1 MSTPMLTALVKSMRH
16 EADGVVSLELRPAQ
30 AGSSFPAFTAGAH
43 IDVHLPNALVRSY
56 SLLNPET
63 ERDRYV
69 VGVLLDRNTRGGSRC
84 VHEQLRV
91 GMTVPISAPRNNFP
105 LDLGAPCSVLVAG
118 GIGITPLMSMHAA
131 LASRR
136 MPVEFIYC
144 ARSRR
149 EAAFL
154 DELAVMAQA
163 AGTRLTLHFDDER
176 SAPPDLATL
185 LQGHGADTHLYCCGP
200 GPMLDAFEQACAS
213 LAYVNVHTERFAA
226 IPSSVAP
233 ADATGG
239 GSGYQ
244 VELRRSGKTL
254 DVPSG
259 KPLLDVLLDAGVAQ
273 DYSCR
278 EGICGACETRV
289 LSGEVE
295 HHDSILTKAERESNK
310 TMMVCVSRCRRG
322 TLVLDI

>member
-16 EADGVVSLELRPAQ
+16 EADGVVSLELRPTQ
-30 AGSSFPAFTAGAH
+30 AGASFPAFTAGAH
-43 IDVHLPNALVRSY
+43 IDVQLPNALVRSY

-63 ERDRYV
+63 ERGRYV
-69 VGVLLDRNTRGGSRC
+69 IGVLLDRNTRGGSRC

-91 GMTVPISAPRNNFP
+91 GMTVPVSAPRNNFP
-105 LDLGAPCSVLVAG
+105 LDLSAPCSVLVAG

-131 LASRR
+131 LASRG

-154 DELAVMAQA
+154 DELAAMAQA
-163 AGTRLTLHFDDER
+163 AGSQLTLHFDDER
-176 SAPPDLATL
+176 GAPPDMASL
-185 LQGHGADTHLYCCGP
+185 LKGHAADTHLYCCGP
-200 GPMLDAFEQACAS
+200 GPMLDAFDRACAS
-213 LAYVNVHTERFAA
+213 LGYVHVHTERFAA
-226 IPSSVAP
+226 NPSSLAP
-233 ADATGG
+233 PSAADA

-244 VELRRSGKTL
+244 VELRRSGMTL

-295 HHDSILTKAERESNK
+295 HHDSILTRAERESNK
-310 TMMVCVSRCRRG
+310 TMMVCVSRCRQG